1 MKKFIKK
8 FPLAMLSGW
17 IAWLAW
23 STPVMAASLQADTG
37 DAVSDILLNPRFQGA
52 MKSIEW
58 LTGVIDIWF
67 VRIISIGA
75 FLIISV
81 SMARNVAAGIV
92 CAYPKFWRKVHEA
105 HEKKA
110 IAGMLKGI
118 TGGLGSL
125 KGGGAGGAASG
136 MVNNLVDNGG
146 SILLNIVPDL
156 LAFTDF
162 ADNDMSPKQYF
173 MKAIPE
179 MLICVFIGIFIYNGL
194 YRDVAAK
201 VGTAGAHLVSNTLNA
216 VDPDAMTKFI
226 FNRIENPD
234 NTFENDPTIQ
244 GSYIREISNAMYTKL
259 LAQTEYFDGSSELRR
274 QLMNYCE
281 SWAQTWVDEHSGA
294 AIASTEDLQNTADA
308 DPENTPETDDAATI
322 GGEDGSLTP
331 TSVYQYEISNVQVTL
346 TNSQVAVTN
355 QLIKTPTSEGSAP
368 GLRMRYAAKVSG
380 SVISATDT
388 TGDPGLS
395 DAYITIT
402 ANFTAVARN
411 GVTYNSALKAIN
423 GSLGGSGALPLN
435 SFTVGAQSFQ
445 VAETKDGITYYR
457 WNMQAENAIAA
468 AIQAQLTGTQSNY
481 SYEIATT
488 NTEPTRF
495 SEGTVQLI
503 GYNGTGLEFPAGT
516 YTVQV
521 QFYTIDESGNK
532 KGPTPTQVSV
542 TIQ

>member
-23 STPVMAASLQADTG
+23 STPVMAASLHPDTG
-37 DAVSDILLNPRFQGA
+37 DAVSDILLDPRFQGA
-52 MKSIEW
+52 MHSIEW

-105 HEKKA
+105 HEKHA
-110 IAGMLKGI
+110 ISAMLKGI
-118 TGGLGSL
+118 GGAVGSL

-146 SILLNIVPDL
+146 SVILGIIPDL

-234 NTFENDPTIQ
+234 NTFKDDPTIQ
-244 GSYIREISNAMYTKL
+244 GSYIRELSNAMYTKL

-281 SWAQTWVDEHSGA
+281 TWAQDWVNNYSGA
-294 AIASTEDLQNTADA
+294 AIASTEDLQNTDSAN
-308 DPENTPETDDAATI
+308 PSLNPETDDSATI
-322 GGEDGSLTP
+322 GGADGSLTP

-346 TNSQVAVTN
+346 TNSQVSIGN
-355 QLIKTPTSEGSAP
+355 QLITTPTSEGSAP
-368 GLRMRYAAKVSG
+368 GLRMRFADKVAG
-380 SVISATDT
+380 SVIPASDT
-388 TGDPGLS
+388 TGDSGLS

-411 GVTYNSALKAIN
+411 GVTYDSALKAVN
-423 GSLGGSGALPLN
+423 GSLGGSGALPRN
-435 SFTVGAQSFQ
+435 SFTMGAQSFQ
-445 VAETKDGITYYR
+445 VAKTVDNTTYYR
-457 WNMQAENAIAA
+457 WDMQAQNAIAA
-468 AIQAQLTGTQSNY
+468 AIQAQLSSTNSNY
-481 SYEIATT
+481 SYEIATSNT
-488 NTEPTRF
+488 NPTRY
-495 SEGTVQLI
+495 SEGAVQLLH
-503 GYNGTGLEFPAGT
+503 YDGTGLMFTAGT
-516 YTVQV
+516 YTVQI
-521 QFYTIDESGNK
+521 QFSTIDESGNK
-532 KGPTPTQVSV
+532 SEPTPAEVSV